1 MKHRILALAIL
12 LSICLAGCV
21 TTASTTRTD
30 NASMEWRMRSLEESF
45 LDFRENQ
52 KEQMRSQQEFQA
64 RMENRLNDLENRLT
78 RVAGGD
84 MSEQGPAVSGQGQD
98 AQKSQDE
105 DWVTDLE
112 PEEDG
117 KGWTSVSPEGK
128 AETAE
133 QGEAAGQDAQDD
145 AVAES
150 SEPKPWADVPGPKMP
165 DTPQGLYDLSLDMYR
180 DGKFPAAREGFDA
193 FLSKYPDNKLAGNA
207 MYWKGET
214 YYSEKDFAQAI
225 LTFKEVAIKY
235 PQHSK
240 VPAAMLKTGMAY
252 EKAGDRDNAVF
263 YMQTLVQE
271 YPDSSEAEVARRR
284 LRAIGA

>member
-21 TTASTTRTD
+21 TTATSSRTD

-52 KEQMRSQQEFQA
+52 KEQMRSQQQFQA
-64 RMENRLNDLENRLT
+64 RMENRLNDLEDRLT
-78 RVAGGD
+78 RVAGGVVPD
-84 MSEQGPAVSGQGQD
+84 ESAAVSDQGQGQK
-98 AQKSQDE
+98 AQDE
-105 DWVTDLE
+105 GWVTDLE
-112 PEEDG
+112 PGEDG
-117 KGWTSVSPEGK
+117 KGWTSVTPEGK
-128 AETAE
+128 AQAPEE
-133 QGEAAGQDAQDD
+133 DEAAQEAQKEE

-150 SEPKPWADVPGPKMP
+150 AEPKPWAEVPGPKMP
-165 DTPQGLYDLSLDMYR
+165 ETAQGLYDLSLDMYR
-180 DGKFPAAREGFDA
+180 DKKFPAAREGFDA

-240 VPAAMLKTGMAY
+240 VPAAMLKTGMSY
-252 EKAGDRDNAVF
+252 EKTGDRDNAVF

-271 YPDSSEAEVARRR
+271 YPDSSAADVARRR
-284 LRAIGA
+284 LRALGA